1 MDKPDI
7 DFESLEY
14 WLNMENAENQME
26 EEIQKFFSGNPNAAM
41 MFLLGRMVGRLD
53 VNKMLIK
60 IIDNERIVVDEWSKL
75 VEKARKGKKDE

>member
-26 EEIQKFFSGNPNAAM
+26 EEIQKFFSGNPNAM
-41 MFLLGRMVGRLD
+41 LFFLLGRMVGRLD

-60 IIDNERIVVDEWSKL
+60 IIDNERIVIDEWSKL